1 MSELDEEREL
11 KPLLATFRCCQDE
24 EIEQFLHGRAV
35 EFEKLSK
42 SRTYL
47 VCDEEELQSKNINQL
62 TIYGYISLALKIL
75 TVPPN
80 VSNRIRKEI
89 DGFSSKLHG
98 EQISDFSCYL
108 IGQLSRNSN
117 VQPDNL
123 SGRQILSFAED
134 VISTAVEAVGGRYM
148 MIECRDEEKLIKFYS
163 DNHFIEISRIPDRQ
177 QAMVQ
182 MIRKI

>member
-98 EQISDFSCYL
+98 EQI
-108 IGQLSRNSN
+108 I
-117 VQPDNL
+117 
-123 SGRQILSFAED
+123 SFAED